1 MTYRVSCRPD
11 SVLRKKPVK
20 NFIAIVVAA
29 LLAACGHSSDPA
41 SPKADSASTKSASTG
56 PIPTLVNGD
65 FEQVAADGSIPGWT
79 TLQHAGPQSY
89 EMVID
94 PDGAYA
100 GHGSFRMTRT
110 QDQVYGTLSQDVAI
124 AGAAGETIELSAM
137 VKTKDVGPE
146 GWKLMISGDRVHEL
160 SPAATGTSDWH
171 RVSVR
176 VQLPAATTGL
186 TVGVTLLDKGSG
198 WMDDVQLRA
207 IAR

>member
-1 MTYRVSCRPD
+1 MIYPVSCRPD

-20 NFIAIVVAA
+20 NFIVVIAVGM
-29 LLAACGHSSDPA
+29 LAACGKSTDSAHPNA
-41 SPKADSASTKSASTG
+41 GSASTVATV
-56 PIPTLVNGD
+56 VNGD
-65 FEQVAADGSIPGWT
+65 FEQVADDGSIPGWT
-79 TLQHAGPQSY
+79 PQQHAGAPSY

-94 PDGAYA
+94 PQGAYA

-110 QDQVYGTLSQDVAI
+110 QEQVYGMLSQDVAI
-124 AGAAGETIELSAM
+124 AGTAGETIELSAL

-146 GWKLMISGDRVHEL
+146 GWKLMISGERVREF

-176 VQLPAATTGL
+176 VQLPTATTSL

-207 IAR
+207 IAH